1 MRSTVLIAGVGRT
14 GSQLARN
21 LCREWTVSAVDESAE
36 SLDALVGLCKSE
48 HVRVHRGDAT
58 SELTLRR
65 LGVEDVSRVVAC
77 LGSDEANLVFL
88 RLLVERF
95 AVTRPVALVYDSERL
110 SDYEGLDADVV
121 ERPSAAARLLG
132 QRVQLSQRVAA
143 DVGLGRGEIMEVEVL
158 QGSSLAGRA
167 LADLHPKRWIVG
179 AVYRG
184 GEIIVPHGET
194 TLQTGDR
201 VLIIGD
207 PEILPSIGALIRA
220 GEPEFPLQY
229 GSHVMVLCDGHL
241 DEVIDESIYLV
252 ESTRA
257 DKLEA
262 IACRADENQLLR
274 LAKLCEQRQIRYEFS
289 CSKDNNKES
298 LLYKVERRDLG
309 VLVRPPHKIGPL
321 ARLGWRRTRLAR
333 VIELVK
339 SPVLISRRTFPY
351 RNVLMALGSPALH
364 PSSARLTMEVVRM
377 FGARLHLAIMV
388 LPEIVVGAEEKANV
402 ERQSRDLENLAA
414 MHRIPVEKLVLQGNP
429 IYEVERI
436 SKDFDL
442 LVVPYRRK
450 EGSFL
455 TRPNVGL
462 NLIHRAACSVMV
474 MPV

>member
-1 MRSTVLIAGVGRT
+1 MRPTVVIAGVGRT
-14 GSQLARN
+14 GAQLVRN
-21 LCREWTVSAVDESAE
+21 LCREWTVLAIDESE
-36 SLDALVGLCKSE
+36 EALAGLVAACKSE
-48 HVRVHRGDAT
+48 HLIVHRGDAT
-58 SELTLRR
+58 SERTLTKV
-65 LGVEDVSRVVAC
+65 GVQDASRAVAC
-77 LGSDEANLVFL
+77 LGSDEANLFFL
-88 RLLVERF
+88 RLLINRF
-95 AVTRPVALVYDSERL
+95 AMTQPVALVYDSDHL
-110 SDYEGLDADVV
+110 SDYADLDVDVV

-132 QRVQLSQRVAA
+132 QRVQLTQRVAA
-143 DVGLGRGEIMEVEVL
+143 DVGLGQGEIMEVEVL
-158 QGSSLAGRA
+158 QGSSMAGRT
-167 LADLHPKRWIVG
+167 LAELHPKRWIVG
-179 AVYRG
+179 AVYRD

-194 TLQTGDR
+194 ALQIGDR
-201 VLIIGD
+201 VLVIGD
-207 PEILPSIGALIRA
+207 PEILPSIAALVRA
-220 GEPEFPLQY
+220 GDPEFPLQY

-241 DEVIDESIYLV
+241 DDVVDESIYLV
-252 ESTRA
+252 EATRA

-262 IACRADENQLLR
+262 IACRADENQLLS
-274 LAKLCEQRQIRYEFS
+274 LAKLCEQRHIRYEFS

-339 SPVLISRRTFPY
+339 SPVLISRGSFPY

-364 PSSARLTMEVVRM
+364 PSCARLTMEVVRM

-388 LPEIVVGAEEKANV
+388 LPEIVVGAEERENV
-402 ERQSRDLENLAA
+402 ERQSRDLEILAA
-414 MHRIPVEKLVLQGNP
+414 MHRIPVEKLVLEGNP

-436 SKDFDL
+436 SRDFDL